1 MMIAEAPTRRPAG
14 ALTIRLFGSFDS
26 QVSGNPL
33 PRTRTRKEQLLLALL
48 ALRPGQTLDRRWL
61 AGLLWPDTLEAGAM
75 ANLRRSLTDLRR
87 VLGHDAARL
96 EAPTPRTLRLDTQG
110 ANIDVC
116 EFDRAVAGADTASL
130 ERAVDLYRGPLL
142 EGCAEEWV
150 FPERDVR

>member
-1 MMIAEAPTRRPAG
+1 MIAEAPAG
-14 ALTIRLFGSFDS
+14 RAEGTLTIRLFGSFDA
-26 QVSGNPL
+26 QVSGDPL

-61 AGLLWPDTLEAGAM
+61 AGLLWPDTLEEGAM

-87 VLGHDAARL
+87 VLGRDGARL

-116 EFDRAVAGADTASL
+116 EFDRAVAGGDTAAL
-130 ERAVDLYRGPLL
+130 GGGVD
-142 EGCAEEWV
+142 V
-150 FPERDVR
+150 